1 MSTSELIPVRFMDP
15 SGQPTEAQTVPKVV
29 KTDAQWQAQLNPE
42 QYRITR
48 NKGTER
54 AFCGIFNDNKKQG
67 VYTCLCCD
75 LPLFSSVA
83 KFDSGTGWPSF
94 FQPFAPENVR
104 TETDRSHGMRRVEIL
119 CARCDAHLGHVFEDG
134 PRPTGLRY
142 CLNSESLTFQEI

>member
-1 MSTSELIPVRFMDP
+1 MDP
-15 SGQPTEAQTVPKVV
+15 KGQPTEAQTVSKVV

-42 QYRITR
+42 QYRIAR

-54 AFCGIFNDNKKQG
+54 AFCGLFNDNKKQG

-75 LPLFSSVA
+75 LPLFSSLA

-94 FQPFAPENVR
+94 FQPFAAENVHN
-104 TETDRSHGMRRVEIL
+104 EVDLSHGMRRVEIL
-119 CARCDAHLGHVFEDG
+119 CARCDAHLGHMFEDG

-142 CLNSESLTFQEI
+142 CLNSESLTFQQI